1 MNWFIR
7 SQLAMVRGMYEAW
20 MGTRKQVLPD
30 EVEVFS
36 DIPYIED
43 GQECH
48 KLDVYR
54 PKGAVEKLPV
64 IVDLHGGGL
73 LLCSRKTNRIL
84 CSGLARRGFLV
95 FCLGYPLVPEADVPQ
110 MLRDV
115 AVGMDKVAQLLRG
128 WGGDPDRVYLV
139 GDSAG
144 AFLAAYELAAQKEG
158 RVADALGMRPSGL
171 PVKGAAF
178 FSGMFYTAKF
188 DQVGACLRKDF
199 YGKKWRKHP
208 FRPYMDPAVPEV
220 AGAMPPCVL
229 VTSKLDHLRGYTK
242 KFAKGLR
249 RSGVDHTLMDL
260 PLHPALQH
268 DFVIVK
274 PEHPK
279 VQQVIDRV
287 CQILVGGS

>member
-7 SQLAMVRGMYEAW
+7 SQLAMVRGIYEGW
-20 MGTRKQVLPD
+20 MGMRERKMGLPQD
-30 EVEVFS
+30 VEVFS

-43 GQECH
+43 GQEFH
-48 KLDVYR
+48 KMDVYR
-54 PKGAVEKLPV
+54 PKRAVGKLPV

-73 LLCSRKTNRIL
+73 LLCSRKTNRVL
-84 CSGLARRGFLV
+84 CGELARRGFLV

-115 AVGMDKVAQLLRG
+115 AVGMDKVEELLEF
-128 WGGDPDRVYLV
+128 WGGDRGRVYLV

-144 AFLAAYELAAQKEG
+144 AFLATYELAAQKE
-158 RVADALGMRPSGL
+158 RQVADALEMRPSGL

-188 DQVGACLRKDF
+188 DRVGAFLRKDF

-229 VTSKLDHLRGYTK
+229 VTAKLDDLRGYTK
-242 KFAKGLR
+242 RFAKGLDR
-249 RSGVDHTLMDL
+249 AGVRYTLIDL
-260 PLHPALQH
+260 PLHPAMQH

-274 PEHPK
+274 PEHPR

-287 CQILVGGS
+287 TEMMV